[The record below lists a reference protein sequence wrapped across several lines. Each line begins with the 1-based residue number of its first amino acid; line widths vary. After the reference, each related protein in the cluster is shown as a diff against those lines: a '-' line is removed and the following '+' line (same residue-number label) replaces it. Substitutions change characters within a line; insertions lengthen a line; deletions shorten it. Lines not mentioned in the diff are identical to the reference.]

1 MNAAM
6 EKSASAEEAT
16 LRDWPRLLLQGILAL
31 ALFMMMTVTFVDVVG
46 RYVFNSP
53 LSGAKELTELLL
65 MVVVF
70 GAAPLVTAA
79 NEHITTTLF
88 DEISSNSMR
97 RSRAVS
103 ISAMSAGACAVL
115 CWQCWVQGNVAAGL
129 DARTPLLNVPTAP
142 FIYFMSVMSAVC
154 ALILLIMTLR
164 GFTVSTSVQ
173 HVETD
178 PTI

>member
-1 MNAAM
+1 MSAAM
-6 EKSASAEEAT
+6 EKNASAEGAT

-31 ALFMMMTVTFVDVVG
+31 ALFMMMIVTFVDVVG
-46 RYVFNSP
+46 RYAFNSP

-103 ISAMSAGACAVL
+103 ISAISAVACGVL
-115 CWQCWVQGNVAAGL
+115 SWQCWVQGHLAAGL
-129 DARTPLLNVPTAP
+129 NARTPLLDVPTAP
-142 FIYFMSVMSAVC
+142 FIYFMSAMSAAC
-154 ALILLIMTLR
+154 ALILLVMTVQ
-164 GFTVSTSVQ
+164 GFTASSPICPA
-173 HVETD
+173 EAD